1 MSGEAPQLPIDGLGD
16 GVDDERPHRSR
27 VSIAPFLTGIGF
39 LLLASGFSSAAYEFA
54 DEQFGIGRVLATAS
68 GFLFLYVAWLAR
80 GQARL
85 RERLLDLMEE
95 ILKLFYGPN
104 FRRDRQAIDIL
115 VRAMDSDNA
124 DVRRSSVEHLRRLTG
139 QEFGDD
145 RDAWVGWWSEARA
158 RFRAPGHVPPGPPPN
173 PQPDLHSGG
182 AAARRD
188 ES

>member
-1 MSGEAPQLPIDGLGD
+1 MAGEEPQTPPPGMMADEAG
-16 GVDDERPHRSR
+16 DERPHRAK
-27 VSIAPFLTGIGF
+27 VSIGPFLTVLGLLF
-39 LLLASGFSSAAYEFA
+39 LACAFSSEAYTFA
-54 DEQFGIGRVLATAS
+54 DEQFGIGRVLAAAS

-95 ILKLFYGPN
+95 MLKLFYGPN

-115 VRAMDSDNA
+115 VKAMESDNE
-124 DVRRSSVEHLRRLTG
+124 DVRKSSVEHLRRLTG

-145 RDAWVGWWSEARA
+145 RGAWDQWWSDARGG
-158 RFRAPGHVPPGPPPN
+158 FRTPSHRPPGPSES
-173 PQPDLHSGG
+173 PDSMDLR
-182 AAARRD
+182 AARGD